1 MDPSHSQHKTKR
13 KPNKRQRQSCCCVPH
28 SAYMMKTKVTRSIVV
43 ACLYSTVVAARSL
56 WFPPKF
62 FGSLPPTTT
71 LLPSSS
77 SSRQTGEEPLD
88 RLRGGGDTTTTSSD
102 RTSSEEEEERYSRQ
116 VYAVGKR
123 AHGLIR
129 SSVIYLDGPVGSGL
143 LYETAKNLALSGIR
157 KLVLIV
163 DDGNE
168 DESKFDSDSLYHNQA
183 LDDLG
188 NAYLRAA
195 RAELEHDETA
205 RAADIL
211 AAYIQRLNPFVQV
224 SIVTDRKESLTKDD
238 SSGRKVVIV
247 LDRPYSTQ
255 VQLNRLARA
264 NGVSF
269 VALETAGVFGR
280 IFCDFGPSFEVHD
293 TDGET
298 PLVTPLLRVERLA
311 DIDQHEKGDNRWV
324 AIHCMDGE
332 KHDVSKGDVIRFQFR
347 NGDYSASICEV
358 VKVKTPFQ
366 FVARLREGDTA
377 GALLDQLN
385 DAVSFS
391 RTKIPQTINF
401 IGLEDATKLAATDGT
416 MFTACD
422 LDKSWDEDRR
432 KASFGCFQALASFVE
447 EHQRLP
453 GAKDRKTFSALVSEA
468 CDEDINKPKKGHI
481 KNFLS
486 SCAAKFGPL
495 QAVFGAIG
503 AQEAL
508 KAATGLYSPVKQF
521 LLYDCDEVL
530 GAKSERSE
538 ESTDDGYDTGL
549 RHILGDSTVEKMQS
563 QRIFIVGAGAIGCEI
578 LKNLAAMG
586 AGTKNKGKIILTD
599 MDTIEKSNLSRQ
611 FLFRDSDIG
620 KFKSLAAMESVLR
633 FQPSTKIEAHAAKV
647 GATGDNLFDGKF
659 WTKKVDTVLN
669 ALDNMDARIFIDRQC
684 VANQKSLVDAGTL
697 GPKGN
702 VQVVIPFQSESYSSS
717 VDPPE
722 QAIPVCTLKNFPYA
736 ISHTIQWGRDLF
748 DGFFRSR
755 PSEATKFISSLQES
769 SLDEIVSL
777 AVGSMGEEAALA
789 WSDDLENDL
798 HPPIEPNSVLEL
810 ALNWATRMAWKLF
823 YKSINELLEEHPL
836 DSRDDDGELFWSG
849 SRRPPSPL
857 KYVSFPTN
865 TEEEVAN
872 ANLVDFVQNAARLRL
887 ECYKSVADKGVAI
900 THDDAK
906 RALSQFDFEA
916 QHDDGS
922 NGNKNSNG
930 NVNVNVNI
938 NQRVTQKLSHLSAL
952 SSFPEMSSAEF
963 EKDDDTNGHV
973 AFVNAASNLRA
984 ICYGIPPV
992 DAMETRRIAGNII
1005 PAMIST
1011 TAVVSAIS
1019 CIEMVKLV
1027 QEAPLKKHRNA
1038 FINLAL
1044 PFFAFTVPLPAEP
1057 VQGLHGREYTLWDR
1071 LAVKE
1076 SKKTADGGGLTIK
1089 SLLTKLKRLA
1099 SDDPSSV
1106 DVSSISLGPYL
1117 LYASFLHEDDRSLLK
1132 SSVWDVIAEALED
1145 PDEGAREEDRQDDYI
1160 YSADDKSFDL
1170 TVVVEDSESGEEA
1183 ELPTVC
1189 LKRYIG
1195 K

>member
-1 MDPSHSQHKTKR
+1 MTTNTNHDDTYSQQQQQQKE
-13 KPNKRQRQSCCCVPH
+13 Q
-28 SAYMMKTKVTRSIVV
+28 
-43 ACLYSTVVAARSL
+43 L
-56 WFPPKF
+56 
-62 FGSLPPTTT
+62 
-71 LLPSSS
+71 
-77 SSRQTGEEPLD
+77 
-88 RLRGGGDTTTTSSD
+88 
-102 RTSSEEEEERYSRQ
+102 EEEERYSRQ

-129 SSVIYLDGPVGSGL
+129 SSAIYLDGPVASGL

-163 DDGNE
+163 PDENDIASNNE
-168 DESKFDSDSLYHNQA
+168 DRQFGQETLYHNQA

-195 RAELEHDETA
+195 RAEIDYDNKAKL
-205 RAADIL
+205 ADIL
-211 AAYIQRLNPFVQV
+211 VAYIQRLNPFVQV
-224 SIVTDRKESLTKDD
+224 SIASDREESLTKDD
-238 SSGRKVVIV
+238 PSSGRKVLIV

-280 IFCDFGPSFEVHD
+280 IFCDFGPSFEVYD
-293 TDGET
+293 TDGEI
-298 PLVTPLLRVERLA
+298 PLVTPLLRVEQWTDATQKDMDADRL
-311 DIDQHEKGDNRWV
+311 V
-324 AIHCMDGE
+324 TIHCMDGE
-332 KHDVSKGDVIRFQFR
+332 KHDVSKGDIIRFQFR
-347 NGDYSASICEV
+347 NGDYASHTCEV

-366 FVARLREGDTA
+366 FVARLQEGDA
-377 GALLDQLN
+377 PGAVLDQWN

-391 RTKIPQTINF
+391 RIKIPQTINF
-401 IGLEDATKLAATDGT
+401 IGLEDATVSAATDGT

-422 LDKSWDEDRR
+422 LDKSWDDDRR
-432 KASFGCFQALASFVE
+432 KASFGCFQALSSFVK
-447 EHQRLP
+447 EHKRLP
-453 GAKDRKTFSALVSEA
+453 GTKDRKIFSGLVSEA
-468 CDEDINKPKKGHI
+468 CNEDIDKPKMGHI

-486 SCAAKFGPL
+486 SCAAKFTPL

-530 GAKSERSE
+530 GTKTEKNKESNE
-538 ESTDDGYDTGL
+538 EGYNVGL
-549 RHILGDSTVEKMQS
+549 RHILGNTIVEKMQS
-563 QRIFIVGAGAIGCEI
+563 QRIFVVGAGAIGCEI

-586 AGTKNKGKIILTD
+586 AGTKDKGKIILTD

-620 KFKSLAAMESVLR
+620 KFKSLAAKESVLR
-633 FQPSTKIEAHAAKV
+633 FQPSTKIEAHASKV
-647 GATGDNLFDGKF
+647 GAAEDNAFSGKF
-659 WTKKVDTVLN
+659 WTKNVDTVLN
-669 ALDNMDARIFIDRQC
+669 ALDNMDARLFIDGQC

-722 QAIPVCTLKNFPYA
+722 QAIPVCTLKNFPYS

-755 PSEATKFISSLQES
+755 PTEATKFVASLQDSSLQE
-769 SLDEIVSL
+769 IVSH
-777 AVGSMGEEAALA
+777 AVKSMGEDAVFA
-789 WSDDLENDL
+789 WSDDLESDL
-798 HPPIEPNSVLEL
+798 SASIDSNSVLDS
-810 ALNWATRMAWKLF
+810 ALTWATKLAWRLF

-857 KYVSFPTN
+857 KYLLSPKN
-865 TEEEVAN
+865 AEEEAVN
-872 ANLVDFVQNAARLRL
+872 LNLVNFVQNAARLRL
-887 ECYKSVADKGVAI
+887 ECYRPVADRGVEI
-900 THDDAK
+900 TQEDAQ
-906 RALSQFDFEA
+906 RTLSQFDFEA
-916 QHDDGS
+916 QHDGD
-922 NGNKNSNG
+922 
-930 NVNVNVNI
+930 NVNKDSDDNV
-938 NQRVTQKLSHLSAL
+938 NQRVTQKLSRLSHL

-1005 PAMIST
+1005 PAMITT

-1027 QEAPLKKHRNA
+1027 QESPLKKHRNA

-1057 VQGLHGREYTLWDR
+1057 LQGLNGREYTLWDR
-1071 LAVKE
+1071 LVVKE
-1076 SKKTADGGGLTIK
+1076 SRKTADAGGLTMK
-1089 SLLTKLKRLA
+1089 SLLNKLKRLA

-1117 LYASFLHEDDRSLLK
+1117 LYASFLHENDRSLLK
-1132 SSVWDVIAEALED
+1132 SSVWDIITEALED
-1145 PDEGAREEDRQDDYI
+1145 FDEGAREEESQTGNNYTVDDR
-1160 YSADDKSFDL
+1160 SFDL
-1170 TVVVEDSESGEEA
+1170 TVVVEDTESGEEA

-1189 LKRYIG
+1189 LKRYTG